1 MLLSDVLYISK
12 NFKNNTL
19 TLNESLK
26 SSIIQRLL
34 KPFEYSNDSLQPMT
48 YSSWR
53 KRYVTTDDAPTFL
66 DVVYNYKRLIRDG
79 ALTLDL
85 CDTIEGRESVINTKY
100 KKKSPVQLY
109 NRRKENGFI
118 STLTTLLQDK
128 VDHNIGLSDITD
140 EHIIEISPED
150 AKKKIYKTG
159 LQFWCD
165 YHENLR
171 AVTIDNTIVMYIE
184 VKSKFG
190 QWQEVNPAYHEKTDI
205 SNFNNNEALE
215 EFVSKAFKPIN
226 TYVICTNTKEIK
238 EYIKTNNIKGLQGIS
253 SITHV
258 YAVNTEG
265 MKVSDTTE
273 KLKSRKEY
281 RDYLNS
287 LYNLAKK
294 NIERYKNIIK
304 VRKSQGVD
312 SKIIQDVQNL
322 LANCMNTIIQLQD
335 NAMNNF
341 DVLLNL
347 NCNRYD
353 DSLEID
359 YNSYDLFAEIKKLL
373 NYNENM
379 WYSGSYKRGRAKIG
393 YTKYRI
399 KTGYDYF
406 VIFNAY
412 INLCIEK
419 CKTVID
425 SYDLFK
431 EENDKLNKDL
441 DVITD
446 KLHILKLRYNSLK
459 DCACSKSHILRDAK
473 DYINNHTDI
482 DIENIL
488 KPVQSFNFSL

>member
-12 NFKNNTL
+12 KFKNNTL

-26 SSIIQRLL
+26 SSIIQRIL
-34 KPFEYSNDSLQPMT
+34 KPFEYSNDSLQPMK
-48 YSSWR
+48 YSSWK
-53 KRYVTTDDAPTFL
+53 KRYVITGDAPTFL
-66 DVVYNYKRLIRDG
+66 DVVCDYKRLIRDG
-79 ALTLDL
+79 SLTQDL

-118 STLTTLLQDK
+118 SLLTTLLQEK
-128 VDHNIGLSDITD
+128 VDHNIGLSDIND
-140 EHIIEISPED
+140 DHIIEISPDE
-150 AKKKIYKTG
+150 AKKKIYKNG

-165 YHENLR
+165 YNENLR
-171 AVTIDNTIVMYIE
+171 AITIDNTIVMYIE
-184 VKSKFG
+184 VTSKFG

-205 SNFNNNEALE
+205 SNFTNNEAIE

-265 MKVSDTTE
+265 MKASDITE
-273 KLKSRKEY
+273 KIKSRKEY
-281 RDYLNS
+281 KDYLNS
-287 LYNLAKK
+287 IYNLAKK

-304 VRKSQGVD
+304 VRKNQGVD
-312 SKIIQDVQNL
+312 SKIIQDVQSL
-322 LANCMNTIIQLQD
+322 LTNCMNTIIQLQD

-341 DVLLNL
+341 DILLNL
-347 NCNRYD
+347 KCNNYED
-353 DSLEID
+353 ID
-359 YNSYDLFAEIKKLL
+359 YNSYDLFNEIKKLL

-379 WYSGSYKRGRAKIG
+379 WYTGSYKSGRSKIG
-393 YTKYRI
+393 YTKYCI

-419 CKTVID
+419 CKNVID

-431 EENDKLNKDL
+431 EENNKSNKDL

-446 KLHILKLRYNSLK
+446 KLHMLKLRYNSLK
-459 DCACSKSHILRDAK
+459 ECVDSKSNILRHAK
-473 DYINNHTDI
+473 EYINEYTNI
-482 DIENIL
+482 NIENIL
-488 KPVQSFNFSL
+488 KPVQDFNFSL